1 MKAVGYQPIN
11 RRMLKKMD
19 ITGIILAGGKSLR
32 FGRNK
37 ALEKI
42 AGMTLVE
49 RVITHLT
56 PITGRIVLITDGD
69 NGRFSE
75 IKSTEAIT
83 DIYPARGPLGGVYT
97 GLSASNTVANIVVA
111 CDMPFL
117 NTVLLSHMVDIS
129 AGFDAVIPHWPN
141 NQIEPLHGIYSL
153 SCIPVMKKRL
163 ENNQL
168 SISEC
173 LKEMRVLYFDQA
185 EFSKFDPEFLSFF
198 NINNKADIELLN
210 KIEARQQIK

>member
-1 MKAVGYQPIN
+1 
-11 RRMLKKMD
+11 MLKKMD

-75 IKSTEAIT
+75 IKSTEAVT
-83 DIYPARGPLGGVYT
+83 DIYPAKGPLGGIYT

-117 NTVLLSHMVDIS
+117 NTMLLSHMVDI
-129 AGFDAVIPHWPN
+129 
-141 NQIEPLHGIYSL
+141 
-153 SCIPVMKKRL
+153 
-163 ENNQL
+163 
-168 SISEC
+168 
-173 LKEMRVLYFDQA
+173 
-185 EFSKFDPEFLSFF
+185 
-198 NINNKADIELLN
+198 
-210 KIEARQQIK
+210 

>member
-1 MKAVGYQPIN
+1 
-11 RRMLKKMD
+11 MD
-19 ITGIILAGGKSLR
+19 VTGIILAGGKSLR

-75 IKSTEAIT
+75 IKSTEAVT
-83 DIYPARGPLGGVYT
+83 DIYPAKGPLGGIYT

-111 CDMPFL
+111 CDMPFI
-117 NTVLLSHMVDIS
+117 NTALLSHMVEIS
-129 AGFDAVIPHWPN
+129 PGFDAVIPRWPN
-141 NQIEPLHGIYSL
+141 NQIEPLHGIYSG

-163 ENNQL
+163 ENDQL

-173 LKEMRVLYFDQA
+173 LKEMRVRYFDQA
-185 EFSKFDPEFLSFF
+185 EFSKFDPEFQSFF
-198 NINNKADIELLN
+198 NINNQADIELFN
-210 KIEARQQIK
+210 KIETKKHTK

>member
-1 MKAVGYQPIN
+1 MAVGYQPVN

-37 ALEKI
+37 ALEKM

-49 RVITHLT
+49 RVITRLT
-56 PITGRIVLITDGD
+56 PITARIVLVTDRD
-69 NGRFSE
+69 NGRLSE
-75 IKSTEAIT
+75 IKSTEAVT
-83 DIYPARGPLGGVYT
+83 DIYPARGPLGGIYT
-97 GLSASNTVANIVVA
+97 GLSASNTAANIVVA

-117 NTVLLSHMVDIS
+117 NTVLLSYMVGIS
-129 AGFDAVIPHWPN
+129 TGFEAVIPRWPN

-173 LKEMRVLYFDQA
+173 LKEMRVRYFDQV
-185 EFSKFDPEFLSFF
+185 EFSKFDPDFLSFF
-198 NINNKADIELLN
+198 NINNQADIELLN
-210 KIEARQQIK
+210 KIEGRQQTK

>member
-1 MKAVGYQPIN
+1 LTAVGYRPVN

-49 RVITHLT
+49 RVITHLK
-56 PITGRIVLITDGD
+56 PITGRIVLVTDGD

-75 IKSTEAIT
+75 IKSVEAIT
-83 DIYPARGPLGGVYT
+83 DIYPARGPLGGIYT

-111 CDMPFL
+111 CDMPFI
-117 NTVLLSHMVDIS
+117 NTALLSRMVGI
-129 AGFDAVIPHWPN
+129 APGFDAVIPRWPN
-141 NQIEPLHGIYSL
+141 NQIEPLHGIYSG

-173 LKEMRVLYFDQA
+173 LKEMNVRYFDQA
-185 EFSKFDPEFLSFF
+185 EFSKFDPEFQSFF
-198 NINNKADIELLN
+198 NINNQADIELFN
-210 KIEARQQIK
+210 KIETKKHTK

>member
-1 MKAVGYQPIN
+1 MAVGYQPVN

-49 RVITHLT
+49 RVITRLT
-56 PITGRIVLITDGD
+56 PITARIVLVTDRD
-69 NGRFSE
+69 NGRLSE
-75 IKSTEAIT
+75 IKSTEAVT
-83 DIYPARGPLGGVYT
+83 DIYPARGPLGGIYT
-97 GLSASNTVANIVVA
+97 GLSASNTAANFVVA

-117 NTVLLSHMVDIS
+117 NTVLLSYMVGIS
-129 AGFDAVIPHWPN
+129 TGFEAVIPRWPN

-173 LKEMRVLYFDQA
+173 LKEMRVRYFDQV
-185 EFSKFDPEFLSFF
+185 EFSKFDPDFLSFF
-198 NINNKADIELLN
+198 NINNQADIELLN
-210 KIEARQQIK
+210 KIEGRQQTK